1 MSAQCGACGQS
12 TRYKLAPR
20 DDQAWE
26 AFLLAWRAQYQ
37 AMPVSIAALFDLA
50 TEQGVKIDSR
60 LQLGHLLGASAKAR
74 TGPHR
79 YRAGKGKRQ
88 PALWVLEQ

>member
-20 DDQAWE
+20 DDQARE

-37 AMPVSIAALFDLA
+37 AMPVSIAALSDLA

-60 LQLGHLLGASAKAR
+60 LQLGQLLGASAKAR
-74 TGPHR
+74 RARTVIGPGRGSDSQR
-79 YRAGKGKRQ
+79 YGF
-88 PALWVLEQ
+88 